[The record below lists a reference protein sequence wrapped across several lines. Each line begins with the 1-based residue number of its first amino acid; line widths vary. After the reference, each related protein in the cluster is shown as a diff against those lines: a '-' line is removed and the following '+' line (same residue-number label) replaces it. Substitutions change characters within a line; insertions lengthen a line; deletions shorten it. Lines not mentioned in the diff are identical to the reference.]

1 MRQSINKK
9 NKSNIEWIFSMYKG
23 GTVDKWLTI
32 QRWWMPSGNKYTCYK
47 EKGEARIWGSEKKSR
62 HSEKHKHG
70 TEGKEVVQ
78 LRAWK
83 KKAIKKT
90 RQDTDC
96 RWKTQSRIPRED
108 KFHYEGISS
117 STTRQG
123 QWRSQWCEQR
133 DVLRTYW

>member
-1 MRQSINKK
+1 
-9 NKSNIEWIFSMYKG
+9 MYKG
-23 GTVDKWLTI
+23 GTVDKWFTI

-83 KKAIKKT
+83 KKK
-90 RQDTDC
+90 Q
-96 RWKTQSRIPRED
+96 
-108 KFHYEGISS
+108 
-117 STTRQG
+117 
-123 QWRSQWCEQR
+123 
-133 DVLRTYW
+133 